1 MRNAEMAHA
10 VEVKPELA
18 KLDKIIAD
26 EEQAINVLHPLVVHI
41 FKIEP
46 ATR

>member
-1 MRNAEMAHA
+1 MVHA

-18 KLDKIIAD
+18 KPDKIIAD
-26 EEQAINVLHPLVVHI
+26 EEQAINVLRQPVVHI